1 MRQNRYFTLEEANR
15 LIPTLEQ
22 ELSELRTLRQ
32 DLEELGGELSPLFE
46 VIRHNGGHRK
56 TPRFLQLAQELGEIL
71 ERIKSHGCLIKNV
84 DPGLIDFPHIRE
96 GREVYLCWRS
106 GEEEIQYWHDIDA
119 GFAGRQ
125 SI

>member
-56 TPRFLQLAQELGEIL
+56 TRRFLQLAQELGEIL
-71 ERIKSHGCLIKNV
+71 ERIQSHGCLIKNV

-96 GREVYLCWRS
+96 DREVYLCWRS
-106 GEEEIQYWHDIDA
+106 GEEGIQYWHDIDA